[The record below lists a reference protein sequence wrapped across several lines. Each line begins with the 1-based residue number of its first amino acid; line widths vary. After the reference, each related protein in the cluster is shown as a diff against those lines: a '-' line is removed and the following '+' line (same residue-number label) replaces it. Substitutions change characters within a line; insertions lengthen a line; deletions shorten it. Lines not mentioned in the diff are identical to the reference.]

1 MCSRQALLAAEM
13 IQGTDPAA
21 VQTIAVLNPLMLQA
35 VVVQLSCMAYEFVLL
50 QRCNVAHMRM
60 FSVFLALPSATVS
73 SCCCDCL
80 DGVSQELPCYV
91 RPAMTLMP
99 ARYGFWSWAVNHLL
113 CVVRRYG
120 SWCGNP

>member
-1 MCSRQALLAAEM
+1 M
-13 IQGTDPAA
+13 
-21 VQTIAVLNPLMLQA
+21 LNPLMLQA

-73 SCCCDCL
+73 NCCCDCL
-80 DGVSQELPCYV
+80 DGVSHKLPCYV

-99 ARYGFWSWAVNHLL
+99 ARYGFW
-113 CVVRRYG
+113 
-120 SWCGNP
+120 